1 MQDKTFY
8 SIAEVAE
15 ILDVDIRTVKK
26 MIKDGKLPALK
37 LGSKITRINKYDIPS
52 FARDRVDDALPAPD
66 EKI

>member
-1 MQDKTFY
+1 MIDKNFY

-37 LGSKITRINKYDIPS
+37 LGPKVTRINKYDIPS
-52 FARDRVDDALPAPD
+52 FARDRVNDALPTPD

>member
-1 MQDKTFY
+1 MIDKNFY

-15 ILDVDIRTVKK
+15 ILDVDVRTIKR

-52 FARDRVDDALPAPD
+52 FARDRVDEALPRPD
-66 EKI
+66 DKI